1 MNRIPEFAA
10 ASSLHRTRSH
20 YRHTISSSVAVAH
33 GSIRLQQDVCESITC
48 PDGSQST
55 GNFPDCHCPPPIPEI
70 PTSPTCE
77 SEAICPPG
85 LVGYGS
91 WPECAC
97 KYPDQPDPPPGGGGS
112 PDPYTP
118 GYSPGLGGVDNCNAM
133 FTCPPRMLM
142 DVDESGTCVCK

>member
-1 MNRIPEFAA
+1 MCAKALRVLMEVKAQEIFQTA
-10 ASSLHRTRSH
+10 
-20 YRHTISSSVAVAH
+20 IV
-33 GSIRLQQDVCESITC
+33 
-48 PDGSQST
+48 
-55 GNFPDCHCPPPIPEI
+55 PPPEI
-70 PTSPTCE
+70 PVSPTCE

-97 KYPDQPDPPPGGGGS
+97 KYPDQPNPPPGGGGS
-112 PDPYTP
+112 PEPPTY
-118 GYSPGLGGVDNCNAM
+118 YPGLGGVDNCNAM